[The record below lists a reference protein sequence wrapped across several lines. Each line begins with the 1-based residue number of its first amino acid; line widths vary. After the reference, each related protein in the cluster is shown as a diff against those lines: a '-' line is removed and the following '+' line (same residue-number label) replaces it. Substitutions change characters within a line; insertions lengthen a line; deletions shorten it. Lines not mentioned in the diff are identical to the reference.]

1 MLASSADVHTA
12 LDGPAFSIALF
23 KNVQIPQE
31 NFRMKRLFL
40 SLFAFALSF
49 AALFATAP
57 AGAASGRASTV
68 IQSFTADPV
77 ISLTPGTEIVFVVE
91 GTPKGKASVR
101 INNVPRTINLSEV
114 DAGVYEGTYTIRNS
128 DRIAPNAAVRASLK
142 ARGRTAVA
150 TLYFRAAAAP
160 AAAAPVPQQQQ
171 AAAGLRIERFTLAPV
186 DKLEP
191 GVDLRFTVLGT
202 PGARAT
208 VGIQGVNRDVPMNEV
223 KPGQYEA
230 AYTVRRLDNF
240 PPSGDIVAR
249 LEAGGQTAR
258 MRLNQSLL
266 ADAKPP
272 VLKNLFPRDGE
283 TVPQGQISISG
294 SFDDSGGLGVE
305 PRSVRILVD
314 GRDVTQN
321 ASVTPQFFTYRVSPP
336 PGSHRVEVT
345 AQDLAGNTMRQGWSF
360 NVGTP
365 VAAGVPLEITSHP
378 NNAMVSGGATEVRG
392 RTAPGAT
399 VEVKVT
405 QTASVVGLFGVNQEV
420 LNQSVRADANGN
432 FAFKF
437 QPQFTVPGAR
447 YEITMKAQTP
457 QGATR
462 EMQLVLF
469 QQK

>member
-1 MLASSADVHTA
+1 
-12 LDGPAFSIALF
+12 
-23 KNVQIPQE
+23 
-31 NFRMKRLFL
+31 MKRLLL
-40 SLFAFALSF
+40 SLSVFALLF

-57 AGAASGRASTV
+57 ANAASGRAAT
-68 IQSFTADPV
+68 IIEEFTADPANQ
-77 ISLTPGTEIVFVVE
+77 LTPGTEVVFVVY
-91 GTPKGKASVR
+91 GTAKGKASVR
-101 INNVPRTINLSEV
+101 INGVPRTIQLTEV
-114 DAGVYEGTYTIRNS
+114 ESGTYEGTYTIRNS
-128 DRIAPNAAVRASLK
+128 DKIAPNAAVRASLK

-150 TLYFRAAAAP
+150 TLYFRAAAAAPAAVAPSAPQQP
-160 AAAAPVPQQQQ
+160 AAAP
-171 AAAGLRIERFTLAPV
+171 LRIERFSLTPV

-202 PGARAT
+202 PGARGT

-240 PPSGDIVAR
+240 PPSGNIVAR
-249 LEAGGQTAR
+249 LEAGGQIAR

-266 ADAKPP
+266 VAAKPP

-305 PRSVRILVD
+305 PKSVRLFVD
-314 GRDVTQN
+314 GRDVTGN
-321 ASVTPQFFTYRVSPP
+321 ASITPQFFTYRVAPP

-365 VAAGVPLEITSHP
+365 VAPGVPLEITSHP
-378 NNAMVSGGATEVRG
+378 NNALISGGATEVRG

-399 VEVKVT
+399 VDVKVT

-420 LNQSVRADANGN
+420 LNQQVRADGSGN

-447 YEITMKAQTP
+447 YEIALKAQSP
-457 QGATR
+457 QGTSR
-462 EMQLVLF
+462 DMQLVLF

>member
-1 MLASSADVHTA
+1 M
-12 LDGPAFSIALF
+12 
-23 KNVQIPQE
+23 
-31 NFRMKRLFL
+31 RRLLL
-40 SLFAFALSF
+40 SLSAFALLL

-57 AGAASGRASTV
+57 ADAASGKAATV
-68 IQSFTADPV
+68 IEGFTADPANQ
-77 ISLTPGTEIVFVVE
+77 LTPGTEVVFVVE
-91 GTPKGKASVR
+91 GTAKGKASVR
-101 INNVPRTINLSEV
+101 INGVPRTINLSEV
-114 DAGVYEGTYTIRNS
+114 DSGTYEGTYTIRNS
-128 DRIAPNAAVRASLK
+128 DKIAPNAAVRASLK

-160 AAAAPVPQQQQ
+160 AAAAPTPAPQQQP
-171 AAAGLRIERFTLAPV
+171 AAAPLRIERFTLAPV

-191 GVDLRFTVLGT
+191 GVDLRFTVVGT

-240 PPSGDIVAR
+240 PPSGNIVAR

-283 TVPQGQISISG
+283 TVPQGQISVSG

-305 PRSVRILVD
+305 PKSVRILMD
-314 GRDVTQN
+314 GRDVTAN
-321 ASVTPQFFTYRVSPP
+321 ASVTPQFFTYRIAPP
-336 PGSHRVEVT
+336 PGPHRVEVT
-345 AQDLAGNTMRQGWSF
+345 AQDLAGNTMRQAWSF

-365 VAAGVPLEITSHP
+365 VAAGVPLEITSHQ
-378 NNAMVSGGATEVRG
+378 NNAMIAAGATEIRG

-399 VEVKVT
+399 VDVKVT

-420 LNQSVRADANGN
+420 FNQQLRADGNGN
-432 FAFKF
+432 FSFKF

-447 YEITMKAQTP
+447 YEVSMKVQSP
-457 QGATR
+457 QGASR
-462 EMQLVLF
+462 DMQLVLF